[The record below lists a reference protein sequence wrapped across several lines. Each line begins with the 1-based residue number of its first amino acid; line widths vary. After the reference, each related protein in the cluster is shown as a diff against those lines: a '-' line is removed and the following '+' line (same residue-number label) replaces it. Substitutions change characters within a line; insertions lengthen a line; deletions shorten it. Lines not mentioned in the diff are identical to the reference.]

1 MLRKNDERNNC
12 QKISLVCALPETEDH
27 IDSFQV
33 DVPSS
38 CQLETSE
45 NLWVL
50 IFLGG

>member
-12 QKISLVCALPETEDH
+12 QKISFVCALTETEDH
-27 IDSFQV
+27 LDSFQV
-33 DVPSS
+33 DVPPP
-38 CQLETSE
+38 CHLGTSE